1 MAIHCA
7 AVRTQVFLWRHLL
20 NELAIGLIAIQLQ
33 RGNALAVRGT
43 FYAEIIGNLTRLIN
57 ASFLSLKMRA
67 NN

>member
-33 RGNALAVRGT
+33 RGYALAVRGT
-43 FYAEIIGNLTRLIN
+43 FYAEIIGNLTK
-57 ASFLSLKMRA
+57 AD
-67 NN
+67 